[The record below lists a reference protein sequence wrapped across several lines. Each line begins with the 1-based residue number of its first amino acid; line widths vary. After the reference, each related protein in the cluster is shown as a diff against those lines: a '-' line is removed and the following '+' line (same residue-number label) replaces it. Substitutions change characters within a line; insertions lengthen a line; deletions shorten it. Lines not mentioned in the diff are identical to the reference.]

1 MKELFEKGHAGG
13 SFSAA
18 TALSVTGHFLVLF
31 LVFMVSR
38 IPIAVEND
46 LGRSLVIHATLLSEK
61 EMSSHPQ
68 QSVAAVSRKVDTKV
82 KMEVKPKVKVAEQ
95 KAVMQSQVIPPVSE
109 QKTTSAPFLQP
120 SPLVEKASGS
130 SSSAKSISTESVGMA
145 SSAGGAGTSRVS
157 GSGDTGTSS
166 LGGTSAVPR
175 YRSNPHPPYPYQART
190 RGHEGLVVM
199 TAEVREDGR
208 VSSIHLKRSSGYDS
222 LDHSALT
229 TVRSWLFE
237 PARRHGMAVPSVVDI
252 PIRFSL
258 QEDYD

>member
-18 TALSVTGHFLVLF
+18 AALSVTGHFLVLL

-38 IPIAVEND
+38 IPISMEND
-46 LGRSLVIHATLLSEK
+46 LGRSLIIHATLLSEK

-68 QSVAAVSRKVDTKV
+68 QSVSAVRDTKV
-82 KMEVKPKVKVAEQ
+82 KVEVKPKLKVAEE
-95 KAVMQSQVIPPVSE
+95 KAVIQSQVVPQVSE
-109 QKTTSAPFLQP
+109 HKTISAPLLP
-120 SPLVEKASGS
+120 LSPQVVEKASGS
-130 SSSAKSISTESVGMA
+130 SSSAKNISIESVGMV
-145 SSAGGAGTSRVS
+145 SSAGGAGTSRLS
-157 GSGDTGTSS
+157 GSGDTGVSGT
-166 LGGTSAVPR
+166 GGTSAVPR
-175 YRSNPHPPYPYQART
+175 YRSNPHPLYPYQART
-190 RGHEGLVVM
+190 RGHEGLVVL

-208 VSSIHLKRSSGYDS
+208 VSSIHLKRSSGYAS
-222 LDHSALT
+222 LDQSALT